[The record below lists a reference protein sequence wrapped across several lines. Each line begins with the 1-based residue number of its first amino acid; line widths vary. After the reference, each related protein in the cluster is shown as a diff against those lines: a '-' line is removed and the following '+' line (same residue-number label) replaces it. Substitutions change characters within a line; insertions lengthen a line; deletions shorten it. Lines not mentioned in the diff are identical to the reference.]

1 MMKMIVDNLIII
13 VFKILR
19 IARILILTLKINNIE
34 NQFVQ
39 KFSANIILW
48 NKLFMRIMRKHN
60 KR

>member
-1 MMKMIVDNLIII
+1 MIVDNLIII